1 MDKQNEPCT
10 NANGMIHSVNKCF
23 VARAAMHLAAKQPS
37 SPALRITLSPFLF
50 AEPGSYLQ
58 DAIG

>member
-23 VARAAMHLAAKQPS
+23 VARAAMHLAAKPD
-37 SPALRITLSPFLF
+37 ALRITLSPFLF